1 MNSTDEANS
10 ISAEALAQLEGA
22 QSEGAQPEGAP
33 SKGSRLISRVLSPAI
48 QLWLRAQVE
57 AITGLRFQIQ
67 GSDRE
72 ILRGCVARVEVQA
85 AQMIYQGLHLS
96 QVALS
101 ASQIQINLGQVL
113 QGKPLRLLEAVPVV
127 GTVRLDQA
135 DLHASINAPLLHQA
149 LADFLTL
156 VLHHLTPELPPD
168 LATQLAALQP
178 MQLEQPKIQLA
189 PDRLTLSADLLLPR
203 LWPHHQQA
211 QRAQLILETQLQLT
225 HGSHLQFAPLK
236 IRYTAPF
243 QQPVDIASRQPLVI
257 DLGSEVHL
265 QKLEITAAGVVC
277 EGRIN
282 VTSAG

>member
-22 QSEGAQPEGAP
+22 QSEGAL

-48 QLWLRAQVE
+48 QLWLWAQVE

-85 AQMIYQGLHLS
+85 AQVIYQGLHLS

-168 LATQLAALQP
+168 LATQAALQP
-178 MQLEQPKIQLA
+178 MQLEQPTIQLA

-203 LWPHHQQA
+203 LLSHHQQA
-211 QRAQLILETQLQLT
+211 QRVQLILETQLQLT